1 MEFPVTTALEQL
13 MTPTESVRLLGRS
26 FLFLKDKAGKLN
38 MDVTKVLLVLLGG
51 AVGTGCRYWLSTF
64 VYSVVEKP
72 SFPYA
77 NFIINVSGSFIIGIL
92 AELFEARVLVS
103 PTMRAALLT
112 GMLGG
117 YTTFSSFSLETFSL
131 LRDGET
137 WLALVNAFGSV
148 LLGLVAVWMGA
159 RLAQLF

>member
-1 MEFPVTTALEQL
+1 
-13 MTPTESVRLLGRS
+13 MTPTEAARLLGRS
-26 FLFLKDKAGKLN
+26 FIFLKDKAGKLN
-38 MDVTKVLLVLLGG
+38 MGVTKVLLVLLGG

-112 GMLGG
+112 GVLGG
-117 YTTFSSFSLETFSL
+117 YTTFSSLSLETFSL
-131 LRDGET
+131 LRDGEI
-137 WLALVNAFGSV
+137 WLALVNALGSV
-148 LLGLVAVWMGA
+148 SLGLVAVWMGA

>member
-1 MEFPVTTALEQL
+1 
-13 MTPTESVRLLGRS
+13 
-26 FLFLKDKAGKLN
+26 LKDKAGKLN

-92 AELFEARVLVS
+92 AELFEAQVLVS

-112 GMLGG
+112 GVLGG

>member
-1 MEFPVTTALEQL
+1 
-13 MTPTESVRLLGRS
+13 
-26 FLFLKDKAGKLN
+26 
-38 MDVTKVLLVLLGG
+38 MDITKILLVLLGG
-51 AVGTGCRYWLSTF
+51 AFGTGCRYWLSTF

-72 SFPYA
+72 TFPYA

-103 PTMRAALLT
+103 PTIRAALLT
-112 GMLGG
+112 GVLGG

-131 LRDGET
+131 LRDGEM
-137 WLALVNAFGSV
+137 WLALVNALGSV
-148 LLGLVAVWMGA
+148 LLGLIAVWMGV

>member
-1 MEFPVTTALEQL
+1 
-13 MTPTESVRLLGRS
+13 
-26 FLFLKDKAGKLN
+26 
-38 MDVTKVLLVLLGG
+38 MDVTKVLFVLFGG

-103 PTMRAALLT
+103 PTLRAALLT
-112 GMLGG
+112 GVLGG

-131 LRDGET
+131 LRDGGI
-137 WLALVNAFGSV
+137 WLALINVLGSV
-148 LLGLVAVWMGA
+148 LLGLVAVWMGV

>member
-1 MEFPVTTALEQL
+1 
-13 MTPTESVRLLGRS
+13 
-26 FLFLKDKAGKLN
+26 
-38 MDVTKVLLVLLGG
+38 MDVTKVLLILLGG
-51 AVGTGCRYWLSTF
+51 ALGTGCRYWLSTF

-103 PTMRAALLT
+103 PTVRAALLT
-112 GMLGG
+112 GVLGG

-131 LRDGET
+131 MRDGEI
-137 WLALVNAFGSV
+137 WLALVNALGSV
-148 LLGLVAVWMGA
+148 LFGLVAVWIGV

>member
-1 MEFPVTTALEQL
+1 
-13 MTPTESVRLLGRS
+13 
-26 FLFLKDKAGKLN
+26 
-38 MDVTKVLLVLLGG
+38 MDVTKVLFVLLGG
-51 AVGTGCRYWLSTF
+51 AIGTGCRYWLSTF

-103 PTMRAALLT
+103 PTLRAALLT
-112 GMLGG
+112 GVLGG

-131 LRDGET
+131 LRDGGI
-137 WLALVNAFGSV
+137 WLALINVLGSV
-148 LLGLVAVWMGA
+148 LLGLVAVWIGV